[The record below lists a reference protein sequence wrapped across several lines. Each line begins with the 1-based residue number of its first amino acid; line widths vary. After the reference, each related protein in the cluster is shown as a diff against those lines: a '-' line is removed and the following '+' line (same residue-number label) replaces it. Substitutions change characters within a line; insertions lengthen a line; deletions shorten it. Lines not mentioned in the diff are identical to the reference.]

1 MNIEARLRQL
11 GLELPQLIQL
21 PPEVRAPFSWV
32 RLYGDRAYV
41 SGQAPLNPDGTLAA
55 PFGRVGAELSAEQ
68 GYQAARLAT
77 LSVLA
82 TLEAG
87 PRRSR
92 PDRGLADGLG
102 DDQRGAGI
110 HPHDQHHQRL
120 LRPPAGG
127 LRPRGGQ
134 HARSAI
140 GMAQLPNDSP
150 VIIAAEVAV
159 HAR

>member
-1 MNIEARLRQL
+1 MNIEARLREL
-11 GLELPQLIQL
+11 GLELPSLIQL

-55 PFGRVGAELSAEQ
+55 PFGRVGAELSQEQ

-82 TLEAG
+82 TLKQA
-87 PRRSR
+87 
-92 PDRGLADGLG
+92 LG
-102 DDQRGAGI
+102 
-110 HPHDQHHQRL
+110 
-120 LRPPAGG
+120 
-127 LRPRGGQ
+127 
-134 HARSAI
+134 ARSAI

-159 HAR
+159 RGA